1 MNRKKMGIRHES
13 AHMAVLIQPLLM
25 PEISF
30 IMHTVSPVTL
40 NPDEVYL
47 ELAVG
52 LGETLASGLL
62 PGLPYRMVCNK
73 ISGQIR
79 MLAFASFSQ
88 AVWPDS
94 AEGLVRT
101 TVDYSRIKLSQ
112 NEVYRKTLGRRLAAI
127 GQFVEDALKEP
138 QDIEGLVSGD
148 RIYLV
153 QSRPQQG
160 IHPNF
165 H

>member
-1 MNRKKMGIRHES
+1 
-13 AHMAVLIQPLLM
+13 
-25 PEISF
+25 
-30 IMHTVSPVTL
+30 
-40 NPDEVYL
+40 
-47 ELAVG
+47 
-52 LGETLASGLL
+52 
-62 PGLPYRMVCNK
+62 
-73 ISGQIR
+73 

-88 AVWPDS
+88 AVWPDP
-94 AEGLVRT
+94 AEGLVRA